1 MKLLLRMLG
10 VVAMVA
16 SSMITWALPA
26 NACIPDDP
34 NCVRRVICIAGE
46 TVNVVTYKLGYGE
59 PIPCD

>member
-1 MKLLLRMLG
+1 MLV

-16 SSMITWALPA
+16 STMITWALPA

-46 TVNVVTYKLGYGE
+46 AVNGVTYKLGYGE